1 MGTAA
6 RDAGQAIDWA
16 AVRAEFP
23 ALTQWTYLNSATF
36 GQMPR
41 RGVEA
46 VAAHFAHRDE
56 LACADFLSWFDDMD
70 RIRAKT
76 ARLLDAAAEDICF
89 VPTAA
94 HGLALVANA
103 IGWQPGDKLVTLAE
117 EFPNYL
123 YMPALVERFGVEYVE
138 APWERFL
145 ASIDRRTRLV
155 AVSEVNYCTGFRP
168 PLAEIA
174 ARCRETGA
182 LFFVDG
188 TQSTGALRF
197 DAARGE
203 ADILSVHAY
212 KWMLSPNGAGF
223 QYVSA
228 AARAKLPPTVVGW
241 RSHETWRDVDHL
253 HHGTPVFKEAAERYE
268 GGFLMIANLYAMEA
282 ALDLMLETGPAAIEE
297 RVLGLAAA
305 VRGALRELGGEVAET
320 GSQIVCAKFP
330 GADVSALARRLK
342 ERRVLVAARKG
353 ALRVSPH
360 LYNTEEDIEVL
371 VRELRAIL

>member
-1 MGTAA
+1 MGETASQLGPA
-6 RDAGQAIDWA
+6 VDWA

-23 ALTQWTYLNSATF
+23 ALRQWTYLNSATF
-36 GQMPR
+36 GQLPR

-46 VAAHFAHRDE
+46 VATHFAHRDE
-56 LACADFLSWFDDMD
+56 LACADFLTWFDDMD
-70 RIRAKT
+70 RIRGKT
-76 ARLLDAAAEDICF
+76 ARLIGASPDDICF

-94 HGLALVANA
+94 HGLSLVANA
-103 IGWQPGDKLVTLAE
+103 IDWKPGDRLVTLAD

-123 YMPALVERFGVEYVE
+123 YMPALVEGFGVAYVE
-138 APWERFL
+138 APWERLL

-155 AVSEVNYCTGFRP
+155 AVSEVNYCTGLRP
-168 PLAEIA
+168 PLSEIA
-174 ARCRETGA
+174 ARCREHGA

-203 ADILSVHAY
+203 ADVLSVHAY

-223 QYVSA
+223 QYMSA
-228 AARAKLPPTVVGW
+228 ATRQQLPPTVVGW

-253 HHGTPVFKEAAERYE
+253 HHGSPVFKSSAERYE

-282 ALDLMLETGPAAIEE
+282 AVDLMLELGPAAIEQ
-297 RVLGLAAA
+297 RVLELAALT
-305 VRGALRELGGEVAET
+305 RTALLELGAQVPET
-320 GSQIVCAKFP
+320 GSQIVCATF
-330 GADVSALARRLK
+330 GAADVSALARRLQ

-360 LYNTEEDIEVL
+360 LYNTEEDIEIL